1 MAEEDFE
8 GLGSKKEMFTI
19 KERSGDQ
26 ESTEQ
31 CSTHY
36 GEDVSMQSELESKI
50 GSQSCIFYEEEEF
63 EVTRILGANE
73 IIFEDLDKNKAK
85 PVRKMSSM
93 SMTDYENDV
102 NSDPTF
108 ELQIDQNLSSF
119 SPKMKAQKEEE
130 EKKTVSNQPK
140 ATHVQQPK
148 SNTDDLQV
156 TGFMVFG
163 DQEITTMY

>member
-31 CSTHY
+31 CSSHF
-36 GEDVSMQSELESKI
+36 GEDVSMRSELESKI

-73 IIFEDLDKNKAK
+73 IIFEDLDKNKDK
-85 PVRKMSSM
+85 VVRKMSSV
-93 SMTDYENDV
+93 SMTDCESDV

-108 ELQIDQNLSSF
+108 ELQIDQHLSSF
-119 SPKMKAQKEEE
+119 SPKMKA
-130 EKKTVSNQPK
+130 
-140 ATHVQQPK
+140 
-148 SNTDDLQV
+148 
-156 TGFMVFG
+156 
-163 DQEITTMY
+163 